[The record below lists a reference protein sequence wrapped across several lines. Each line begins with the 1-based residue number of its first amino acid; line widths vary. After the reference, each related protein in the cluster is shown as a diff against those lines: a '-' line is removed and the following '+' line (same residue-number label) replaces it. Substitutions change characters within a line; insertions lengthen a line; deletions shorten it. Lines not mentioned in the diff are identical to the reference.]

1 MPSLQLRNFNCCSNI
16 SLLIIIISL
25 SFINSDLPV
34 HCPLSDTIG
43 KWEFTIDLTTFTP
56 SLKNEQTTCGH
67 GFPNKIKYTTDDA
80 KETKFPSSTTFIIE
94 LRNDYKVYENNKR
107 VGTWTPVFDQS
118 FLINYKDSIITAPFK
133 YFLKD
138 MRTLEFVSDCG
149 KSLVGW
155 YIPNKNELNA
165 NWSCFY
171 AKKVN
176 SNESFLHTIS
186 MNPNMQSSFVQI
198 DNKTPSPLMYQV
210 KYEDLNSMVE
220 EINEAGLTWKA
231 EVNPQ
236 FKGKSL
242 IELSKSLGLKK
253 GVNRMVLNNY
263 EQKRN
268 QQQQQQQLNTNK
280 KGKTQSTIE
289 MTKHTDTVTY
299 EEFMS
304 KLNNTNIGVTAN
316 KEMPSFIQK
325 NNKKIKKSKSLSA
338 TSLRSASSLKTHKTT
353 IRKTKIHRTPEPDSQ
368 YVTDP
373 NEITKYIN
381 TPINEIDEKTLPLNW
396 DWRNVGGESYVS
408 EPEEQGDCGSC
419 YTFST
424 IFSLES
430 RLRVKTH
437 NKDKTRFSIQ
447 FPISCNFYSEG
458 CDGGYPILVGKF
470 LSEFEIIPRE
480 CFEYTQSNNK
490 CSNVCDYEQ
499 YPKKYIV
506 SDYGYLGGFYGG
518 TSEVMMMKEIR
529 ARGPI
534 PGNIKVPMQFS
545 YYKNGI
551 FSTNSLKNNSN
562 KLSKVRMVDKH
573 LTYEK
578 VEHSVVIVGYGEENG
593 VKYWVCMN
601 TWGSGWGDKG
611 FFKILRGENEQNIET
626 MGDYINIDIV
636 DRKSQQKIQ

>member
-1 MPSLQLRNFNCCSNI
+1 MPSLQSRNFRLCSNI
-16 SLLIIIISL
+16 SLLIIIFSL

-43 KWEFTIDLTTFTP
+43 KWEFTVDLTTFTP

-67 GFPNKIKYTTDDA
+67 GFPNTIKYSTDS
-80 KETKFPSSTTFIIE
+80 KETAFPTSRTFILE
-94 LRNDYKVYENNKR
+94 LRNNYKVYENNKR

-118 FLINYKDSIITAPFK
+118 FLIYYKDSIITAPFK

-138 MRTLEFVSDCG
+138 NHSLEFVSDCG

-155 YIPNKNELNA
+155 YIPSKSELNA

-171 AKKVN
+171 AKKIN
-176 SNESFLHTIS
+176 PQGSFLHTIN
-186 MNPNMQSSFVQI
+186 MNPNMQSSFLQI
-198 DNKTPSPLMYQV
+198 NNKTPSPLMYQV
-210 KYEDLNSMVE
+210 KYEDLNSMVD

-231 EVNPQ
+231 EVNPK
-236 FKGKSL
+236 FRGKSL

-263 EQKRN
+263 EQNRN
-268 QQQQQQQLNTNK
+268 QQQLNRNSVHKGRTQQ
-280 KGKTQSTIE
+280 TIE
-289 MTKHTDTVTY
+289 MSKNADTFTY

-304 KLNNTNIGVTAN
+304 KLNSTNTGG
-316 KEMPSFIQK
+316 KELTSFIQK
-325 NNKKIKKSKSLSA
+325 NNKKIKKSKLTSLSA
-338 TSLRSASSLKTHKTT
+338 SSSSLKTHKTT
-353 IRKTKIHRTPEPDSQ
+353 IRKTKIHRQPELDSQ

-381 TPINEIDEKTLPLNW
+381 TPINDIDERTLPLNW

-437 NKDKTRFSIQ
+437 NKDKTRFSVQ

-470 LSEFEIIPRE
+470 LSEFEIIPKE

-506 SDYGYLGGFYGG
+506 SEYGYLGGFYGG

-534 PGNIKVPMQFS
+534 PGNIKVPVEFS

-551 FSTNSLKNNSN
+551 FSTNSLKTNSN

-578 VEHSVVIVGYGEENG
+578 VEHSVLIVGYGEENG

-636 DRKSQQKIQ
+636 DRKSQQKIN